1 MPTTEDEPAP
11 DARETVV
18 AADLESSEPMVWCPV
33 CDNRLSNKRC
43 KLNCERCG
51 YFMSCADYY

>member
-1 MPTTEDEPAP
+1 MPTTDDEPAP
-11 DARETVV
+11 DARETLV
-18 AADLESSEPMVWCPV
+18 ATDLESEPMVWCPV

-43 KLNCERCG
+43 KLTCERCG